1 MFYIQLILPAALV
14 IVAFIV
20 GHTFVAVDYSGVYFE
35 EKEEIIEEIVSVE
48 TEILEDGT
56 EVQLDENGLPLLPD
70 KYNYLKIENV
80 FQGRLSDTDELF
92 SLEIAL
98 ATYQT
103 NVTADFFIK
112 GLYEIEAD
120 LVSEITTI
128 ILDTKSYEITTIEGR
143 KVITQRI
150 MDGLNTYLE
159 KEGYNPDV
167 DYVYIINY
175 NVI

>member
-1 MFYIQLILPAALV
+1 MFYIQVTLPAVLV
-14 IVAFIV
+14 ILAFTL
-20 GHTFVAVDYSGVYFE
+20 GHSFVAVDYSGVYFE
-35 EKEEIIEEIVSVE
+35 ETEEVIEETVSVE
-48 TEILEDGT
+48 TQILDDGT
-56 EVQLDENGLPLLPD
+56 EVQLDEDGLPLLPD

-92 SLEIAL
+92 SFEIAL

-120 LVSEITTI
+120 LVSEVTTI

-143 KVITQRI
+143 RVITQMI

-159 KEGYNPDV
+159 KEGYNPDIH
-167 DYVYIINY
+167 YIYIINY

>member
-1 MFYIQLILPAALV
+1 MFYIQATLPAVLV
-14 IVAFIV
+14 VLAFTL
-20 GHTFVAVDYSGVYFE
+20 GHSFVAVDYSGVYFE
-35 EKEEIIEEIVSVE
+35 ETEKVIEETVTVE
-48 TEILEDGT
+48 TQILDDGT

-120 LVSEITTI
+120 LVSEVTTI

-143 KVITQRI
+143 RVITQRI

-159 KEGYNPDV
+159 KEGYNPDIH
-167 DYVYIINY
+167 YIYIINY

>member
-1 MFYIQLILPAALV
+1 MFYIQATLPAVLV
-14 IVAFIV
+14 ILAFTL
-20 GHTFVAVDYSGVYFE
+20 GHSFVAVDYSGVYFE
-35 EKEEIIEEIVSVE
+35 ETEEVIEETVTVE
-48 TEILEDGT
+48 TQILDDGT

-120 LVSEITTI
+120 LVSEVTTI

-143 KVITQRI
+143 RVITQRI

-159 KEGYNPDV
+159 KEGYNPDIH
-167 DYVYIINY
+167 YIYIINY

>member
-1 MFYIQLILPAALV
+1 MFYIQIILPAVLV
-14 IVAFIV
+14 ILAFTL
-20 GHTFVAVDYSGVYFE
+20 GHSFVAVDYSGVYFE
-35 EKEEIIEEIVSVE
+35 ETEEVIEEIVSVE
-48 TEILEDGT
+48 TQILDDGT
-56 EVQLDENGLPLLPD
+56 EVQLDEDGLPLLPD

-120 LVSEITTI
+120 LVSEVTTI

-143 KVITQRI
+143 RVITQRI

-159 KEGYNPDV
+159 KEGYNPDI
-167 DYVYIINY
+167 DYIYIINY

>member
-1 MFYIQLILPAALV
+1 MFYIQATLPAVLV
-14 IVAFIV
+14 ILAFTL
-20 GHTFVAVDYSGVYFE
+20 GHSFVAVDYSGVYFE
-35 EKEEIIEEIVSVE
+35 ETEEVIEETVSVE
-48 TEILEDGT
+48 TQILDDGT

-120 LVSEITTI
+120 LVSEVTTI

-143 KVITQRI
+143 RVITQRI

-159 KEGYNPDV
+159 KEGYNPDIH
-167 DYVYIINY
+167 YIYIINY

>member
-1 MFYIQLILPAALV
+1 MFYIQMILPAVLV
-14 IVAFIV
+14 ILAFTL
-20 GHTFVAVDYSGVYFE
+20 GHSFVAVDYSGVYFE
-35 EKEEIIEEIVSVE
+35 ETEEVIEEIVSVE
-48 TEILEDGT
+48 TQILDDGT
-56 EVQLDENGLPLLPD
+56 EVQLDEDGLPLLPD

-120 LVSEITTI
+120 LVSEVTTI

-143 KVITQRI
+143 RVITQRI

-159 KEGYNPDV
+159 KEGYNPDI
-167 DYVYIINY
+167 DYIYIINY

>member
-1 MFYIQLILPAALV
+1 MFYIQAILPAVLV
-14 IVAFIV
+14 ILAFTL
-20 GHTFVAVDYSGVYFE
+20 GHSFVAVDYSGVYFE
-35 EKEEIIEEIVSVE
+35 ETEEVIEETVSVE
-48 TEILEDGT
+48 TQILDDGT

-120 LVSEITTI
+120 LVSEVTTI

-143 KVITQRI
+143 RVITQRI

-159 KEGYNPDV
+159 KEGYNPDIH
-167 DYVYIINY
+167 YIYIINY

>member
-1 MFYIQLILPAALV
+1 MFYIQVTLPAVLV
-14 IVAFIV
+14 ILAFTL
-20 GHTFVAVDYSGVYFE
+20 GHSFVAVDYSGVYFE
-35 EKEEIIEEIVSVE
+35 ETEEVIEETVSVE
-48 TEILEDGT
+48 TQILDDGT
-56 EVQLDENGLPLLPD
+56 EVQLDEDGLPLLPD

-92 SLEIAL
+92 SFEIAL

-120 LVSEITTI
+120 LVSEVTTI

-143 KVITQRI
+143 RVITQRI

-159 KEGYNPDV
+159 KEGYNPDIH
-167 DYVYIINY
+167 YIYIINY

>member
-1 MFYIQLILPAALV
+1 MFYIQVTLPAVLV
-14 IVAFIV
+14 ILAFTL
-20 GHTFVAVDYSGVYFE
+20 GHSFVAVDYSGVYFE
-35 EKEEIIEEIVSVE
+35 ETEEVIEETVSVE
-48 TEILEDGT
+48 TQILDDGT

-120 LVSEITTI
+120 LVSEVTTI

-143 KVITQRI
+143 RVITQRI

-159 KEGYNPDV
+159 KEGYNPDIH
-167 DYVYIINY
+167 YIYIINY

>member
-1 MFYIQLILPAALV
+1 MFYIQVTLPAVLV
-14 IVAFIV
+14 ILAFTL
-20 GHTFVAVDYSGVYFE
+20 GHSFVAVDYSGVYFE
-35 EKEEIIEEIVSVE
+35 ETEEVIEETVSVE
-48 TEILEDGT
+48 TQILDDGT
-56 EVQLDENGLPLLPD
+56 EVQLDEDGLPLLPD

-120 LVSEITTI
+120 LVSEVTTI

-143 KVITQRI
+143 RVITQRI

-159 KEGYNPDV
+159 KEGYNPDIH
-167 DYVYIINY
+167 YIYIINY

>member
-1 MFYIQLILPAALV
+1 MI
-14 IVAFIV
+14 
-20 GHTFVAVDYSGVYFE
+20 
-35 EKEEIIEEIVSVE
+35 VE

-167 DYVYIINY
+167 DYIYIINY

>member
-1 MFYIQLILPAALV
+1 MFYIQVILPAVLV
-14 IVAFIV
+14 ILAFTL
-20 GHTFVAVDYSGVYFE
+20 GHSFVAVDYSGVYFE
-35 EKEEIIEEIVSVE
+35 ETEEVIEEIVSVE
-48 TEILEDGT
+48 TQILDDGT
-56 EVQLDENGLPLLPD
+56 EVQLDEDGLPLLPD

-120 LVSEITTI
+120 LVSEVTTI

-143 KVITQRI
+143 RVITQRI

-159 KEGYNPDV
+159 KEGYNPDI
-167 DYVYIINY
+167 DYIYIINY